1 MSVTLY
7 SGSELPDKD
16 PPQLDPSAPFRILVL
31 ADLGATTPAAHPIA
45 VDCDDLDEVIAKLGV
60 RAQFQL
66 DENGPTV
73 SVPVSEFE
81 DFHPDRL
88 VQSVELFDA
97 LRLRRKRLLDPKTFQ
112 EEMNSLQEP
121 DTPPQTSTT
130 EQGTT
135 STDESASLLDQ
146 AVDLAQA
153 RQTPLEQQVLNEQ
166 FDWDQYVRQLVAPL
180 LVAKTDPKQSEW
192 IEQID
197 EVISHTM
204 RKVLHHPRLQSIES
218 TWSGI
223 RFLTQRLETGR
234 SLQIEVLH
242 LDREALQAQFDENGS
257 LQQSSLYKLLVDS
270 PSVAGESPWSLVVG
284 DFAFSASLDDT
295 RLLAQ
300 IARICQS
307 AGSTF
312 IAGANPEVIGCS
324 NFGSCV
330 DPDEWTGLSQT
341 ESENWNALRQR
352 SETRFVCLTLPRFLG
367 RRIYGAETDPIES
380 FTFEELPDGN
390 DHDAYLWVNSAFAA
404 ASIIGQ
410 SYLEQ
415 GWELQDSLSGQ
426 IERLP
431 LHYYDDPG
439 EEVLK
444 ACAELFLVDR
454 GADRIAALGLSVCRS
469 LKHDGAVR
477 FENIRSLC
485 DSDSLLHGMWT
496 SQ

>member
-7 SGSELPDKD
+7 SGNELPDKN

-31 ADLGATTPAAHPIA
+31 ADLGATKPSANPIA
-45 VDCDDLDEVIAKLGV
+45 VDCDDLDEAIQKLGV

-73 SVPVSEFE
+73 NVPIKAFD

-97 LRLRRKRLLDPKTFQ
+97 LRLRRKRMLDPKTFR
-112 EEMNSLQEP
+112 EELDSLKETDAP
-121 DTPPQTSTT
+121 SQTSTT
-130 EQGTT
+130 EQSTT
-135 STDESASLLDQ
+135 STDEAASLLDQ
-146 AVDLAQA
+146 AVNLTQA
-153 RQTPLEQQVLNEQ
+153 RQTPLEEQVLNDQ
-166 FDWDQYVRQLVAPL
+166 FDWDQYVRQLVAPH
-180 LVAKTDPKQSEW
+180 LVAKADPKQTEW

-197 EVISHTM
+197 EVISQTM
-204 RKVLHHPRLQSIES
+204 RRVLHHPKFQSLES

-242 LDREALQAQFDENGS
+242 LELDALR
-257 LQQSSLYKLLVDS
+257 QQLKETDQLEQTSLYKLLVET
-270 PSVAGESPWSLVVG
+270 PSAEGESPWSIVVG

-295 RLLAQ
+295 TLLAR
-300 IARICQS
+300 IAKICQS

-312 IAGANPEVIGCS
+312 VAGATSEVIGCS
-324 NFGSCV
+324 SFGSCV
-330 DPDEWTGLSQT
+330 DPDEWTGLSEE
-341 ESENWNALRQR
+341 ESQQWTALRQL
-352 SETRFVCLTLPRFLG
+352 SATRFICVTMPRFLG
-367 RRIYGAETDPIES
+367 RRVYGSETDPIES
-380 FTFEELPDGN
+380 FAFDELPDGN

-404 ASIIGQ
+404 ACVIGQ
-410 SYLEQ
+410 SYLEN
-415 GWELQDSLSGQ
+415 GWDLQEALAGQ

-431 LHYYDDPG
+431 LHYYDDQG

-444 ACAELFLVDR
+444 ACGELFLVNR
-454 GADRIAALGLSVCRS
+454 GAERMAAQGLSVCRS
-469 LKHDGAVR
+469 LKNDGAVR
-477 FENIRSLC
+477 FDAIRSLS
-485 DSDSLLHGMWT
+485 DSDSLLHGMWS